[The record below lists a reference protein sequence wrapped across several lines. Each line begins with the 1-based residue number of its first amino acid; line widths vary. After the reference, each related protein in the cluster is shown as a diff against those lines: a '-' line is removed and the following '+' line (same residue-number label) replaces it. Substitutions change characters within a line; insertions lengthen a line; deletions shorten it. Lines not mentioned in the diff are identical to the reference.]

1 MFVPFLSIF
10 SCVAPLPRRESYKS
24 FCKFCEE
31 KGRKIEDNMRY
42 FYHFTAE
49 CDGVKYY
56 IRCNTFIREYN
67 FYVFAYEKK

>member
-1 MFVPFLSIF
+1 
-10 SCVAPLPRRESYKS
+10 
-24 FCKFCEE
+24 
-31 KGRKIEDNMRY
+31 MRY